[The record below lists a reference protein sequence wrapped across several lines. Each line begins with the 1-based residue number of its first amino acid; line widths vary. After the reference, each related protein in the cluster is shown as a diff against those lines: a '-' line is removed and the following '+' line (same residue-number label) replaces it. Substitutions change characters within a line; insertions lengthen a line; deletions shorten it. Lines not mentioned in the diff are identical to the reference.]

1 LNAILNRKRT
11 FLEQRI
17 WKEVPWE
24 DDPASKTQLDYLIDI
39 LCDYPGLLEDADNAR
54 LARGPAESKGMVW
67 TDVVHQCHKKLA
79 ELSEWQRD
87 WVSNFDICLYEVD
100 ANQSSYTSI
109 EAGGPL
115 FPSILYF
122 TDVWR
127 AYEFCVHNA
136 LRILL
141 LRLHSQVARMRT
153 SNPGQAI
160 ATNFTETRTCVEE
173 LAIGVCRSVDYFLN
187 KHGQMGAL
195 LLMFPAQIALLA
207 LNRTSKV
214 AIWLMNVLA
223 KIAESGGLEIG
234 RQILIGRC
242 TDLARK

>member
-1 LNAILNRKRT
+1 MT
-11 FLEQRI
+11 
-17 WKEVPWE
+17 W
-24 DDPASKTQLDYLIDI
+24 IDV
-39 LCDYPGLLEDADNAR
+39 A
-54 LARGPAESKGMVW
+54 
-67 TDVVHQCHKKLA
+67 HQCHEKLTK
-79 ELSEWQRD
+79 LSEWHRD
-87 WVSNFDICLYEVD
+87 WVSNFGICLYEAD
-100 ANQSSYTSI
+100 TSQSSYTSI
-109 EAGGPL
+109 EAGDPL

-122 TDVWR
+122 SDVWR

-141 LRLHSQVARMRT
+141 LRLHSQMGRMSTASSRRT
-153 SNPGQAI
+153 I
-160 ATNFTETRTCVEE
+160 VTNFIETKTSVEE
-173 LAIGVCRSVDYFLN
+173 LATDICRSVDYFLS
-187 KHGQMGAL
+187 KHGQLGAL

-207 LNRTSKV
+207 LDRTSEV

>member
-1 LNAILNRKRT
+1 M
-11 FLEQRI
+11 I
-17 WKEVPWE
+17 W
-24 DDPASKTQLDYLIDI
+24 I
-39 LCDYPGLLEDADNAR
+39 
-54 LARGPAESKGMVW
+54 
-67 TDVVHQCHKKLA
+67 DVVHQCNEKLR
-79 ELSEWQRD
+79 ELSEWYRN
-87 WVSNFDICLYEVD
+87 WVSDFDTCRYEVD
-100 ANQSSYTSI
+100 TSQSSYTSI

-127 AYEFCVHNA
+127 AYEICVHNA

-141 LRLHSQVARMRT
+141 LRLHSQMRRMST
-153 SNPGQAI
+153 MSPGQTKSSDFI
-160 ATNFTETRTCVEE
+160 EIRSSVEE
-173 LAIGVCRSVDYFLN
+173 LAIEICRSVDYFLN

-195 LLMFPAQIALLA
+195 LVMFPAQIALLA
-207 LNRTSKV
+207 LDRTPEV

-223 KIAESGGLEIG
+223 KIAKSDGLEIG

>member
-1 LNAILNRKRT
+1 M
-11 FLEQRI
+11 I
-17 WKEVPWE
+17 W
-24 DDPASKTQLDYLIDI
+24 I
-39 LCDYPGLLEDADNAR
+39 
-54 LARGPAESKGMVW
+54 
-67 TDVVHQCHKKLA
+67 DVVHQCHQKLT
-79 ELSEWQRD
+79 ELSEWHRGWISD
-87 WVSNFDICLYEVD
+87 FDICRYEVD
-100 ANQSSYTSI
+100 TDQSSHTSI

-141 LRLHSQVARMRT
+141 LRLHSQIGCMRPA
-153 SNPGQAI
+153 SPGQTI
-160 ATNFTETRTCVEE
+160 VTDFVETGTSVKE
-173 LAIGVCRSVDYFLN
+173 LAIEICRSVDYFLN

-207 LNRTSKV
+207 LDRTSEV

-242 TDLARK
+242 TDLTRK